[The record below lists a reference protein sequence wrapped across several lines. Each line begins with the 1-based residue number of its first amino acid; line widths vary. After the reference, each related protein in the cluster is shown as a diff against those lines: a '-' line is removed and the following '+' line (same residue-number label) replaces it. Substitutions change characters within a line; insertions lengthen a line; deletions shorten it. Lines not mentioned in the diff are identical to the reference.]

1 MSTPQITSIQAPA
14 FLNKTVQLKGHIQT
28 LRKMGN
34 LIFLVLRDRSGSL
47 QFVVEDPSVV
57 AQVEHLQCET
67 PIEITG
73 EVVEHPGKTPKSSQT
88 TASAVD
94 PLPISAK
101 IEIRTVSVKPLA
113 SPPGPLPVEISKDK
127 RMDSLSVPSMLDYRP
142 LTLRNPKVRAIFK
155 IAACLSKSFRD
166 FLTAEEFVEIHSPKI
181 VATGT
186 EGGSNLFRLDYFG
199 KQAFLA
205 QSPQFYKQI
214 MVGVFERVFELA
226 AVYRAE
232 EHDTSRHMNEYVSM
246 DFEMG
251 FIESEQDL
259 ISMQT
264 NLLRYMF
271 ETTAEKCALELSL
284 YETELP
290 KISVIPQITLADA
303 CDLLQKSYKWK
314 TDGPDLDPEGE
325 RLLCEHFS
333 KTENSEFVYVTQYPT
348 AVRPFYAMPLNGK
361 LTHSFDLLYRGL
373 EVTTGGQRIHE
384 YEQLKQS
391 IVSRGMDPESFSDY
405 LQCFQYGMP
414 PHGGL
419 AIGLERLVK
428 QILGLPNVK
437 LASLF
442 PRDRN
447 RLSP

>member
-1 MSTPQITSIQAPA
+1 MSTPQITSIEAPA
-14 FLNKTVQLKGHIQT
+14 FLSKTVQLKGHIQA

-34 LIFLVLRDRSGSL
+34 LIFLVLRDRTGSL
-47 QFVVEDPSVV
+47 QFVIEDPSVV

-67 PIEITG
+67 PIEIIG
-73 EVVEHPGKTPKSSQT
+73 EVVEHPGKTESTSQESAPPK
-88 TASAVD
+88 V
-94 PLPISAK
+94 
-101 IEIRTVSVKPLA
+101 EIRTIAVKALA
-113 SPPGPLPVEISKDK
+113 APPGPLPVEISKDK

-166 FLTAEEFVEIHSPKI
+166 FLTEQEFVEIHSPKI

-232 EHDTSRHMNEYVSM
+232 EHDTSRHLNEYVSM
-246 DFEMG
+246 DFEIG
-251 FIESEQDL
+251 FIENEQDL
-259 ISMQT
+259 IAMQT

-271 ETTAEKCALELSL
+271 ETTAQRCAAELAL
-284 YETELP
+284 YQVELP
-290 KISVIPQITLADA
+290 AIVSIPQITLADA
-303 CDLLQKSYKWK
+303 CVLLQTNYNWK
-314 TDGPDLDPEGE
+314 TEGPDLDPEGE
-325 RLLCEHFS
+325 RLLCEHFA
-333 KTENSEFVYVTQYPT
+333 KAENSEFVYVTHYPT
-348 AVRPFYAMPLNGK
+348 EVRPFYAMPCNGK

-391 IVSRGMDPESFSDY
+391 IIDRGMNPESFSDY